1 MPTSEIKINI
11 NRLKKVRSEEAVP
24 VTGRC
29 FAKKVAMA
37 AQR

>member
-1 MPTSEIKINI
+1 MPTSEITINI

-24 VTGRC
+24 ITGRC
-29 FAKKVAMA
+29 FAKKVATG